1 MENKDAGILN
11 RESSQD
17 VGTVARENYVNCYG
31 CAESILHALNNTGL

>member
-1 MENKDAGILN
+1 MENKDTVTLT
-11 RESSQD
+11 REPSQD